1 MADRNGQSTAPA
13 LAGLSGLT
21 SHAAAK
27 RLLEEGYNELPAAN
41 PHTLGRIVFEVI
53 FEPMILMLIVGA
65 ALYVV
70 LGSVVDA
77 MIMLVSVAGV
87 AAITIYQQRRT
98 ERVLD
103 ALRDLSSPRALV
115 LREGRELRIPGREV
129 VRGDV
134 MLLRE
139 GDRVAADA
147 LVLDADD
154 LLLDESL
161 LTGESVPVRK
171 SAAPGAAPA
180 LRPGGDGQPHA
191 FAGTLIVKGHG
202 IGRVTA
208 TGSRTEMGKIGVS
221 LKTLP
226 RETTP
231 LQRQTG
237 LLVRNLAVIG
247 LAVCLLVAVMY
258 GASRNDWTGGL
269 LAGLTLAMAILPEEF
284 PVVLTVFLALGA
296 WRISRERVLTRR
308 APAIETLGSATV
320 LAVDKTGTLTENRM
334 AVHSVWTV
342 REGAAATAAGTAG
355 PEARDALRVAMLAS
369 EPRPF
374 DPMERAVF
382 DSGHSWNIAL
392 AAGDELVRHYP
403 ISSGLL
409 AVTHAWRLG
418 KKYGLFAK
426 GAPEAIMSLCRCP
439 DDETE
444 AILEKATAMA
454 RSGLRVLGVASA
466 PVAGGHFPDSLTAV
480 PFRFIG
486 LIGFADPVRPTAP
499 AAVREC
505 RGAGIRVLMITGDYP
520 ETAKAIAREVGL
532 ENPEECL
539 SGEEM
544 APLSDAELAGR
555 LARVNVFARIVP
567 AQKLRIVEALKARGE
582 IVAMTGD
589 GVNDAPALRA
599 AHIGIA
605 MGGRGT
611 DVAREAA
618 SLVLLDDDFA
628 SIAGAVRLGRRIFD
642 NLRKAMSYILAVH
655 IPTVGM
661 TVIPVAAGWPLVF
674 FPVHIVFLELVIDPA
689 CSIAFEAEPARRDAM
704 QRPPRDAAEPLF
716 GGTVLLLSLLQGLLA
731 LAFVLVLYWYAHA
744 TGRSE
749 EALRALAF
757 SGVVAANLYLIF
769 FNRGA
774 GGLITRITTWNRA
787 LWVVVA
793 GTLLALGAVLAVP
806 ALRSQFRFALPD
818 TGDFGVLALGL
829 LALIAALEAL
839 RLISPRPV
847 PRGH

>member
-1 MADRNGQSTAPA
+1 
-13 LAGLSGLT
+13 
-21 SHAAAK
+21 
-27 RLLEEGYNELPAAN
+27 
-41 PHTLGRIVFEVI
+41 
-53 FEPMILMLIVGA
+53 
-65 ALYVV
+65 
-70 LGSVVDA
+70 
-77 MIMLVSVAGV
+77 MLVSVAGV
-87 AAITIYQQRRT
+87 AAITDYQQRRT
-98 ERVLD
+98 ERVLE

-161 LTGESVPVRK
+161 LTGESVPVSK
-171 SAAPGAAPA
+171 VAATAAPPPP
-180 LRPGGDGQPHA
+180 LPGGEGRPHV

-202 IGRVTA
+202 IGRVVA
-208 TGSRTEMGKIGVS
+208 TGPRTDMGKIGVS
-221 LKTLP
+221 LKSLP

-247 LAVCLLVAVMY
+247 LAVCLLVAIVY
-258 GASRNDWTGGL
+258 GMSRNDWTGGL

-296 WRISRERVLTRR
+296 WRISREQVLTRR

-320 LAVDKTGTLTENRM
+320 LAVDKTGTLTQNHM
-334 AVHSVWTV
+334 AVHSIWTP
-342 REGAAATAAGTAG
+342 REGAVAASAAAAGPQAL
-355 PEARDALRVAMLAS
+355 DALRAAILAS

-374 DPMERAVF
+374 DPMERALF
-382 DSGHSWNIAL
+382 DSGRSWNIQL
-392 AAGDELVRHYP
+392 AAGDDLVRHYP
-403 ISSGLL
+403 ISSELL
-409 AVTHAWRLG
+409 AVAHAWQLG
-418 KKYGLFAK
+418 TESGVFAK
-426 GAPEAIMSLCRCP
+426 GAPEAIVSLCGCSE
-439 DDETE
+439 DEAE
-444 AILEKATAMA
+444 AIVDKATAMA
-454 RSGLRVLGVASA
+454 RSGLRVLGIASA
-466 PVAGGHFPDSLTAV
+466 PVAGGHFPEFLTDAA
-480 PFRFIG
+480 FRFIG
-486 LIGFADPVRPTAP
+486 LIGFADPVRPTASS
-499 AAVREC
+499 AVREC

-539 SGEEM
+539 SGEELV
-544 APLSDAELAGR
+544 PLSDAELTER

-661 TVIPVAAGWPLVF
+661 TVIPVVAGWPLVF

-716 GGTVLLLSLLQGLLA
+716 GGPVLLLSLLQGLLA
-731 LAFVLVLYWYAHA
+731 LAFVFTLYRYADA
-744 TGRSE
+744 AGRSE
-749 EALRALAF
+749 DALRALAF

-769 FNRGA
+769 FNRGD
-774 GGLITRITTWNRA
+774 GGLITRFTTGNRA

-793 GTLLALGAVLAVP
+793 GTLIALGAVLAFP
-806 ALRSQFRFALPD
+806 ALRSQFRFALPG
-818 TGDFGVLALGL
+818 TADFGVLGLGL
-829 LALIAALEAL
+829 LALVVALEAL
-839 RLISPRPV
+839 RLGTARYRSRA
-847 PRGH
+847 